1 MWVVDDKSGSLPV
14 NTRDLT
20 YIGEP
25 LIIVTSSSI
34 LDVGKVPESVLGI
47 FCINY

>member
-1 MWVVDDKSGSLPV
+1 MNEDDKSGSLLA
-14 NTRDLT
+14 NTGNFA

-25 LIIVTSSSI
+25 LIIVTASSI
-34 LDVGKVPESVLGI
+34 LDIGREPGSISEI